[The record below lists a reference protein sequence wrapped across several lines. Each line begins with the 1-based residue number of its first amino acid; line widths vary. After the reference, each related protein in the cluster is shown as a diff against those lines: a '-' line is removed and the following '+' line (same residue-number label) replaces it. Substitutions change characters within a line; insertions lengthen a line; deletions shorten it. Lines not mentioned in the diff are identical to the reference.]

1 MMQRKMISYVKSMIG
16 LDKVLYAPLYQ
27 LFLLLVL
34 VGISTVS
41 KAEKLEINDIF
52 IEASGN
58 NIHEA
63 KIKANELGMWRS
75 LLLLADKLKLPT
87 DYIKQVPYAKLK
99 SVFSVTEV
107 ENEVSLVDRYNATV
121 TYAYDKGKLFSMIL
135 EYGGEQI
142 NDKFYEYIIIP
153 VFKQRNTMNIWEE
166 DKRWNS
172 IWNDSRRQFENH
184 KIYLPKKNLFL
195 SEKINEQTVLHL
207 DLNDFI
213 KIFNNVIFKNVMVV
227 TAEFFTDR
235 TNYRSIMKVKKF
247 VFKPNLP
254 KPEVIE
260 EEYELKSLDEIP
272 STVRTFVDKTLN
284 QYGVLRQSIIEE
296 EKKKVVKNIID
307 EPKPIIMNFDVFNKE
322 ELEIVSEKLKR
333 VPQVDRFTVTHDYG
347 SKYKIAIYTHADE
360 YELAEGLYLSGLSYK
375 IHGDLYNLIDV
386 KKGG

>member
-1 MMQRKMISYVKSMIG
+1 MMQRKMANYIKDILIFILILSV
-16 LDKVLYAPLYQ
+16 
-27 LFLLLVL
+27 
-34 VGISTVS
+34 STIS

-87 DYIKQVPYAKLK
+87 NYIKQVPYAKLK

-121 TYAYDKGKLFSMIL
+121 TYAYDKGRLFSMIL
-135 EYGGEQI
+135 EYGGEEI

-207 DLNDFI
+207 DLKDFI
-213 KIFNNVIFKNVMVV
+213 KIFNNVLFKNVMVV

-235 TNYRSIMKVKKF
+235 ANYRSIMKVKKF
-247 VFKPNLP
+247 VFKPNLL
-254 KPEVIE
+254 KPEIIE

-272 STVRTFVDKTLN
+272 ATVRTFVDKTLN

-296 EKKKVVKNIID
+296 EKKKLIKNTVD

-322 ELEIVSEKLKR
+322 ELEIVNEKLKR

-375 IHGDLYNLIDV
+375 IHGDLYNLIDI

>member
-1 MMQRKMISYVKSMIG
+1 MQKKMANCIK
-16 LDKVLYAPLYQ
+16 DVLIFILI
-27 LFLLLVL
+27 LSVSS
-34 VGISTVS
+34 IS

-87 DYIKQVPYAKLK
+87 DYIKQVSYAKLK

-135 EYGGEQI
+135 EYGGEEI

-195 SEKINEQTVLHL
+195 TEKINEQTVLHL
-207 DLNDFI
+207 DLNEFI
-213 KIFNNVIFKNVMVV
+213 KIFNNVLFKNVMVV

-235 TNYRSIMKVKKF
+235 TNYKSIMKVKKF

-254 KPEVIE
+254 KPEILE
-260 EEYELKSLDEIP
+260 EEYELNSLDEIP
-272 STVRTFVDKTLN
+272 ITVRTFVDNTLN

-296 EKKKVVKNIID
+296 EKKKVAKNIID
-307 EPKPIIMNFDVFNKE
+307 EPKPIIMNFDVFNRE

-333 VPQVDRFTVTHDYG
+333 VPQIDRFTVTHDYG

-375 IHGDLYNLIDV
+375 IHGDLYNLIDI

>member
-1 MMQRKMISYVKSMIG
+1 MQKKMANCIKDILIVI
-16 LDKVLYAPLYQ
+16 
-27 LFLLLVL
+27 LVL
-34 VGISTVS
+34 GVSSIS

-52 IEASGN
+52 IESSGN

-87 DYIKQVPYAKLK
+87 NYIKQMPYAKLK

-121 TYAYDKGKLFSMIL
+121 TYAYDKGKLFSLIL
-135 EYGGEQI
+135 EYGGEEI

-172 IWNDSRRQFENH
+172 IWNESRKQFENH

-195 SEKINEQTVLHL
+195 AEKINEQTVLRL
-207 DLNDFI
+207 DLNEFI
-213 KIFNNVIFKNVMVV
+213 KIFNNVLFKNVMVI

-235 TNYRSIMKVKKF
+235 TNYRSIMRVKKF
-247 VFKPNLP
+247 VFKPNLSR
-254 KPEVIE
+254 PEIIE
-260 EEYELKSLDEIP
+260 EEYELNSLDEIP
-272 STVRTFVDKTLN
+272 FTVRTFVGKTLH
-284 QYGVLRQSIIEE
+284 QYGVLRQSVIAE
-296 EKKKVVKNIID
+296 EKKKLIENIKD

-333 VPQVDRFTVTHDYG
+333 VPQIDKFTVTHDYG

-375 IHGDLYNLIDV
+375 IHGNLYNLIDV